1 MHLHKSLFYQSK
13 SYFINANK
21 VNALQEVVLEV
32 TENLNDRY
40 IIGRKAHYSVY
51 KVILGQ
57 PVFVFKKFEFGRNK
71 QKQLSIMRNEIEV
84 LGTFQHQNLIKYTN
98 YWIGSPYG
106 LVLYKFMENGSLQ
119 DILHKKPPP
128 PLMWS
133 DRFKIAV
140 GIAKGLAHM
149 HYNCILP
156 LMHGDIKPKNILL
169 DANME
174 PIIAGFDTGLL
185 WNLSEVSYNHSETRQ
200 MFSLHVIGTPGYIA
214 PGNQFFIH
222 NY

>member
-1 MHLHKSLFYQSK
+1 
-13 SYFINANK
+13 
-21 VNALQEVVLEV
+21 
-32 TENLNDRY
+32 
-40 IIGRKAHYSVY
+40 VY

-57 PVFVFKKFEFGRNK
+57 QVFALKKFEFGRNG
-71 QKQLSIMRNEIEV
+71 QMQLSIMRNEIEV